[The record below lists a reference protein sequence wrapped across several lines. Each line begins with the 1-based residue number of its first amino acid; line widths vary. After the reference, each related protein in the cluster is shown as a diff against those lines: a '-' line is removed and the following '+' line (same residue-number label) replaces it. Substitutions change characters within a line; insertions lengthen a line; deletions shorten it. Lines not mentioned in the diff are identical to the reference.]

1 MFPAIVLVQRE
12 VDLHEWPPLWS
23 FRFANQVHP
32 GFLWCPVRLV
42 RVAADAGANDIFP
55 RRRSTAISRSD
66 VIQIQILPLKSLSAI
81 LADVFVA
88 LENVVPGELD
98 LFLRKTV
105 VKHEQNHTWHANS
118 ERYGVNAFRMRFLL
132 GKVVPRTEIISL
144 KGAVIPVENNL
155 RVALEQKRQGTLCG
169 ADVDCLP
176 QAIEHKHMLVQERSH
191 ILRFRAENN
200 MDCCGMS
207 TSAKRAKRK

>member
-12 VDLHEWPPLWS
+12 VDLHEWPPLRS
-23 FRFANQVHP
+23 FRFANQMHP
-32 GFLWCPVRLV
+32 GFLRRAVRLA
-42 RVAADAGANDIFP
+42 RVARDAGANNVFP
-55 RRRSTAISRSD
+55 CRRSAAISRSD
-66 VIQIQILPLKSLSAI
+66 VIQIQILPLESLSAV

-105 VKHEQNHTWHANS
+105 VKHEQNYTWHANS
-118 ERYGVNAFRMRFLL
+118 ERYGVNAFGMRFLL
-132 GKVVPRTEIISL
+132 GKVMPRTEIIRL
-144 KGAVIPVENNL
+144 KGAVVPIENNL

-176 QAIEHKHMLVQERSH
+176 QAIEHKHMLVQERGH
-191 ILRFRAENN
+191 LLRFSS
-200 MDCCGMS
+200 G
-207 TSAKRAKRK
+207 K